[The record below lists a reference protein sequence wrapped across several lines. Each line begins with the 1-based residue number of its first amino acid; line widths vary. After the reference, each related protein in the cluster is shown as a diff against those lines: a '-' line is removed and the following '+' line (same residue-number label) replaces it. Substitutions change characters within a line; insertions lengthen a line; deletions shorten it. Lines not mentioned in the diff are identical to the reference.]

1 MNELFNFFIRNS
13 KWFVFTFFVVASC
26 VLLFHGNPYQEHVFL
41 TSAGRMSSA
50 VYRTGYN
57 VSSYFN
63 LREINDDL
71 NRQNAE
77 LQAELV
83 GLRRH
88 ILQLEEEMYTDTMVV
103 DSGVRP
109 FDFIVANVTNNS
121 IYRPFNYLTIDKGRA
136 EGVAP
141 ELGVVDRN
149 GVVGIVSNVGEHN
162 SRVISLL
169 NPKFRLSCKIKRT
182 NYFGS
187 LVWDGNSPDIA
198 LLEEL
203 PHHAEFV
210 PGDTII
216 TSGYSAVFPSGLPV
230 GEVLD
235 DDDDHSGNFFT
246 LKIRL
251 FADFTTL
258 GNVQVLRNNS
268 SDELRN
274 IAAVEN
280 KDKVK
285 RKQTG
290 MR

>member
-83 GLRRH
+83 GLRRR

-121 IYRPFNYLTIDKGRA
+121 IYRPFNYLTIDK
-136 EGVAP
+136 
-141 ELGVVDRN
+141 
-149 GVVGIVSNVGEHN
+149 
-162 SRVISLL
+162 
-169 NPKFRLSCKIKRT
+169 
-182 NYFGS
+182 
-187 LVWDGNSPDIA
+187 
-198 LLEEL
+198 
-203 PHHAEFV
+203 
-210 PGDTII
+210 
-216 TSGYSAVFPSGLPV
+216 
-230 GEVLD
+230 
-235 DDDDHSGNFFT
+235 
-246 LKIRL
+246 
-251 FADFTTL
+251 
-258 GNVQVLRNNS
+258 
-268 SDELRN
+268 
-274 IAAVEN
+274 
-280 KDKVK
+280 
-285 RKQTG
+285 
-290 MR
+290 